1 MRNVLFSI
9 RPEYAEK
16 IFEGTKV
23 YEYRKAEPKRN
34 FDKIVIYETSPIMK
48 VVGEAEIEFIRVGNP
63 EIIWNITKA
72 GSGIDKEFY
81 DSYFSGKDTA
91 IAFRLCNVRR
101 YDTPRSLRDYG
112 ISKAPQS
119 YCYIEGKDQKGR

>member
-1 MRNVLFSI
+1 MRKVLFSI

-34 FDKIVIYETSPIMK
+34 FSTMVIYETSPVMK

-81 DSYFSGKDTA
+81 DSYFSGKEIA

-101 YDTPRSLRDYG
+101 YDTPRSLQDYG

-119 YCYIEGKDQKGR
+119 YCYIGEKD